1 MKNIPHSLTPDF
13 ASQTFQHDLYK
24 HYGSYLK
31 DTPVF
36 RSDEGVVYLTR
47 YADCVELLGNNSF
60 RRTPPA
66 GGCSPF
72 SVEQR
77 EQNPLECMIS
87 HWMLF
92 MDPPRHDVVRKAF
105 TPFFTAKPLRHLE
118 SIIQRIATQL
128 VGGLPQDGD
137 VEFLESYAFPLPVM
151 VIADILGVPQ
161 QDMNQFRI
169 WSQQLTRAL
178 DSGNEVDIL
187 KGAAVSLSLKDYFS
201 GMLRERHTL
210 PAHSLLRTLTTG
222 GDDSL
227 TEDELLYGCA
237 FLLWAGHETTKN
249 LLANGILIL
258 AERPAE
264 LARLQQQP
272 ALMDSAVEE
281 MLRFESPVQKIS
293 RWAHADFTFG
303 DTFVAQGTLL
313 TALIGA
319 ANRDPAVFSRP
330 DDFDMQRTRNR
341 HIAFGT
347 GIHHCL
353 GAALSKCE
361 ARIALSALLPK
372 LRHLELVQH
381 EWRNYSAFRSLESLH
396 VKIQQAC

>member
-1 MKNIPHSLTPDF
+1 MKNTPHDLTPDF
-13 ASQTFQHDLYK
+13 ASQQFQHDLYQ

-31 DTPVF
+31 SSPVF

-47 YADCVELLGNNSF
+47 HADCVELLGNDSF

-66 GGCSPF
+66 GGCNPF
-72 SVEQR
+72 SETKR
-77 EQNPLECMIS
+77 EQSPLEVMIG
-87 HWMLF
+87 HWMVY

-105 TPFFTAKPLRHLE
+105 TPFFTAKPLRQLE
-118 SIIQRIATQL
+118 PIIQRTAAQL
-128 VGGLPQDGD
+128 VEALPLDGA

-161 QDMNQFRI
+161 QDMEQFRI
-169 WSQQLTRAL
+169 WSLQLTRAL
-178 DSGNEVDIL
+178 DAGNEDDL
-187 KGAAVSLSLKDYFS
+187 LQGAAVSLALKDYFS
-201 GMLRERHTL
+201 GMLRERHSL

-222 GDDSL
+222 DGDSL

-249 LLANGILIL
+249 LIASGILIL
-258 AERPAE
+258 AERPAD
-264 LARLQQQP
+264 LAALQQQP
-272 ALMDSAVEE
+272 ELIDGALEE
-281 MLRFESPVQKIS
+281 MLRFESPVQKLS
-293 RWAHADFTFG
+293 RWAHADCMFG

-319 ANRDPAVFSRP
+319 ANRDPVVFSQP
-330 DDFDMQRTRNR
+330 DDFDLQRVRNR

-353 GAALSKCE
+353 GAALSRCE
-361 ARIALSALLPK
+361 ARFALGALLPR
-372 LRHLELVQH
+372 LRHLELAQH
-381 EWRNYSAFRSLESLH
+381 EWRTYSAFRSMESLH